1 MTAGMPS
8 PPWRFCIRAVPG
20 AMTNCTSI
28 TELTGTTFHSL
39 REKWLG
45 KLRPAEN
52 GSVQRMRSSQES
64 EIWINGGYFIFRNKV
79 FDYIRDGEELV
90 LEPFNRLIEADQLL
104 AFKYEGFWRA
114 MDTLR
119 DKQVLEDMVE
129 KGNMPWRAQFMDNA
143 SS

>member
-1 MTAGMPS
+1 
-8 PPWRFCIRAVPG
+8 
-20 AMTNCTSI
+20 
-28 TELTGTTFHSL
+28 
-39 REKWLG
+39 
-45 KLRPAEN
+45 
-52 GSVQRMRSSQES
+52 MRSSQEA

-104 AFKYEGFWRA
+104 AYKYEGFWRA

-129 KGNMPWRAQFMDNA
+129 KGNMPWRAQLMDNA